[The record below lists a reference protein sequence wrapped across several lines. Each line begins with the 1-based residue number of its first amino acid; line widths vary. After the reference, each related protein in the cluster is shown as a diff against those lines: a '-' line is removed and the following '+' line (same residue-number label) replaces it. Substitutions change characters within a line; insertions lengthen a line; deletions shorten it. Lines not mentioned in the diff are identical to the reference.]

1 MQKMKLKIFEG
12 RIFRFLK
19 GFLVDLFIGIGWF
32 ICAAMVVVLVYMGN
46 LFIDSSLESY
56 VLSYFVKI
64 IVSCIEACIIAIAL
78 RFLRK
83 VSRLLAP
90 EGKFNA
96 LSIHASFDESRAA
109 YIKRGLESYIKRN
122 YDEACRNFL
131 IAESRGGVDELYL
144 MLRLQ
149 SQRRRLKE
157 QVTRGLEAYI
167 KRNYDEAYSNFIIAE
182 SKGELDDLYKML
194 KEQSKRRALLKWNA

>member
-1 MQKMKLKIFEG
+1 M
-12 RIFRFLK
+12 
-19 GFLVDLFIGIGWF
+19 
-32 ICAAMVVVLVYMGN
+32 
-46 LFIDSSLESY
+46 
-56 VLSYFVKI
+56 
-64 IVSCIEACIIAIAL
+64 
-78 RFLRK
+78 
-83 VSRLLAP
+83 
-90 EGKFNA
+90 
-96 LSIHASFDESRAA
+96 
-109 YIKRGLESYIKRN
+109 
-122 YDEACRNFL
+122 